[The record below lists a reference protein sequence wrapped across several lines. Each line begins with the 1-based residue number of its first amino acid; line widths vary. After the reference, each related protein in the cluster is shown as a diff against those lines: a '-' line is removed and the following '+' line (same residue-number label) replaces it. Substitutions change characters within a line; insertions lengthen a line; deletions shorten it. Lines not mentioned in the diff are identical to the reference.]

1 MRFFRFIWLKLGF
14 VNEIY
19 PFYASHPPIEAIFVH
34 IFVYFDTQK
43 TEYFILVNN
52 IYPLEKNKKFSWANE
67 FFPFLWELHN
77 FWGIFSTR
85 NKT

>member
-1 MRFFRFIWLKLGF
+1 MKMRFFRSTGPKLGF

-43 TEYFILVNN
+43 TEYFILVN
-52 IYPLEKNKKFSWANE
+52 
-67 FFPFLWELHN
+67 
-77 FWGIFSTR
+77 
-85 NKT
+85 